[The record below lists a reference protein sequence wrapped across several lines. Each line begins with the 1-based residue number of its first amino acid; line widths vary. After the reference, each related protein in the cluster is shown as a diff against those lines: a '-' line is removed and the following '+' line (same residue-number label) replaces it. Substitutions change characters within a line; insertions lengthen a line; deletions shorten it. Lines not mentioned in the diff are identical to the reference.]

1 MNAHSRIALMIAGLA
16 IAVPQG
22 PALAK
27 GLNAKMWTGTF
38 QLNLDKSKF
47 TSPDYTPKSD
57 TRTYR
62 ATGNRLTMQSK
73 GVNAA
78 GKAMTWGYSATL
90 DGKWAKVTGNPNTD
104 RVALTLVSDREF
116 KSTSK
121 LKGKTTAKSTL
132 TASEDGKAITI
143 HRSILNAKGGPTDD
157 TLVFDRTK

>member
-1 MNAHSRIALMIAGLA
+1 MNARSRIALMIAGLA

-27 GLNAKMWTGTF
+27 GLNAKLWTGTF

-57 TRTYR
+57 TRTYN
-62 ATGNRLTMQSK
+62 AAGNRLTMRSK
-73 GVNAA
+73 GVNGA
-78 GKAMTWGYSATL
+78 GKAMNWGYSATL
-90 DGKWAKVTGNPNTD
+90 DGKLARVTGNPNAD
-104 RVALTLVSDREF
+104 HVALTLVSDREF

-121 LKGKTTAKSTL
+121 LKGKTTAQSTVGV
-132 TASEDGKAITI
+132 SEDGKAITI
-143 HRSILNAKGGPTDD
+143 HRSLLNVKGGPTDD